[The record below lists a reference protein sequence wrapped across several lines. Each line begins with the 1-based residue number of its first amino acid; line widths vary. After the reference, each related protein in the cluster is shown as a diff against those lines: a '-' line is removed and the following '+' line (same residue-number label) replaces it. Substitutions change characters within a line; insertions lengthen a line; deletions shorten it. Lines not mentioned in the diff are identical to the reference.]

1 VAATGG
7 RATAG
12 EVWTWVS
19 TTVLASVVVPV
30 LSPHY
35 RVELSDNFL
44 VVRGSGH
51 RDIAWR
57 DIIGLEVRKTAG
69 VRTVVVHVS
78 DGRRIPLRAPISLL
92 DRRFDDKAQV
102 LVDWWTA
109 RRVALTACSGRT
121 GRDTPPCAAI
131 EVMQRGLAPATLTGV
146 DTRGCSHCRTCDGC
160 QDCGQ
165 CAGPGCTCTC
175 TCTCDDN

>member
-1 VAATGG
+1 MNGPAGSLAPSSAGGAASTFRLGVVQTAAPVLGGGLVGTVLTYVLVAATGG
-7 RATAG
+7 RMAAG
-12 EVWTWVS
+12 ELWTWVS
-19 TTVLASVVVPV
+19 AAMLASVVVLV

-44 VVRGSGH
+44 ILRGGRR

-57 DIIGLEVRKTAG
+57 DIIGIEVRKTAG

-78 DGRRIPLRAPISLL
+78 DGRRIPLRAPMSLL

-109 RRVALTACSGRT
+109 RRGSPDRV
-121 GRDTPPCAAI
+121 
-131 EVMQRGLAPATLTGV
+131 
-146 DTRGCSHCRTCDGC
+146 
-160 QDCGQ
+160 
-165 CAGPGCTCTC
+165 
-175 TCTCDDN
+175 